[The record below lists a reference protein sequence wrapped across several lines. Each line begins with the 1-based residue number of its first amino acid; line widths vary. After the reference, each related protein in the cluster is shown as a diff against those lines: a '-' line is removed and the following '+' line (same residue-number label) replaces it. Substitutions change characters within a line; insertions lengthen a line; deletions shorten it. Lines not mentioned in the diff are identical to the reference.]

1 MVEFDANGIVECIL
15 TMVSD
20 FCTPFKFAD
29 TFNNAREVDGLA
41 DLDKDLFKHLLQI
54 VEVFNADAAADE
66 QLAARLSEID
76 LNESKSIENFTSVA
90 CPSAKLALKVTEENF
105 RKNFPNLKVINKDKP
120 HAARR
125 IISRTWKCDPSLNN
139 IVQNVCMNSESI
151 VQQIQYSDVLRQV
164 YARNLRALQYSPLW
178 NQMSDKWFAAK
189 HRFDTWSMPF
199 ARVCLTLDAVIQTAQ
214 SAHEERRNDR
224 IGKTG
229 EQFLDLLSE
238 ETVVLIGMLADAGE
252 ENLQLVRKLDSEK
265 TTSGSLAAEMQNFV
279 MKLEVLFMN
288 GAVLKSGYTAHV
300 LELLERPRTLYIN
313 ELAKT
318 LGGLPRARL
327 ASIVCSCLKRFAAWV
342 QLAKDV
348 VATEFPAFEL
358 LQTLSV
364 LHFPGRP
371 SKLDDPEISAQKSKQ
386 NCKN

>member
-1 MVEFDANGIVECIL
+1 
-15 TMVSD
+15 
-20 FCTPFKFAD
+20 
-29 TFNNAREVDGLA
+29 
-41 DLDKDLFKHLLQI
+41 
-54 VEVFNADAAADE
+54 
-66 QLAARLSEID
+66 
-76 LNESKSIENFTSVA
+76 
-90 CPSAKLALKVTEENF
+90 
-105 RKNFPNLKVINKDKP
+105 
-120 HAARR
+120 
-125 IISRTWKCDPSLNN
+125 
-139 IVQNVCMNSESI
+139 MNSESI

-214 SAHEERRNDR
+214 SAHEERRNER

-313 ELAKT
+313 EVAKT

-342 QLAKDV
+342 QLTKDV
-348 VATEFPAFEL
+348 VATEFHAFEL

-364 LHFPGRP
+364 LHFPEAQQARRARDL
-371 SKLDDPEISAQKSKQ
+371 SSEIKTKLQKLSQVLNLDCEQLMVEYKDLQPLAQYKFDMNVESVFAWKCAVQ
-386 NCKN
+386 VTGETQHKRVRDLHPQELKKL

>member
-1 MVEFDANGIVECIL
+1 
-15 TMVSD
+15 
-20 FCTPFKFAD
+20 
-29 TFNNAREVDGLA
+29 
-41 DLDKDLFKHLLQI
+41 
-54 VEVFNADAAADE
+54 
-66 QLAARLSEID
+66 
-76 LNESKSIENFTSVA
+76 
-90 CPSAKLALKVTEENF
+90 
-105 RKNFPNLKVINKDKP
+105 
-120 HAARR
+120 
-125 IISRTWKCDPSLNN
+125 
-139 IVQNVCMNSESI
+139 MNSESI

-214 SAHEERRNDR
+214 SAHEERRNAR

-288 GAVLKSGYTAHV
+288 GAVFGVHRSCFGIIGTTPHV
-300 LELLERPRTLYIN
+300 VHQRGCKNTWWLAPCSTCVHCLLLLE
-313 ELAKT
+313 E
-318 LGGLPRARL
+318 
-327 ASIVCSCLKRFAAWV
+327 VCCMGSAHQRRCGHRISCL
-342 QLAKDV
+342 
-348 VATEFPAFEL
+348 
-358 LQTLSV
+358 
-364 LHFPGRP
+364 
-371 SKLDDPEISAQKSKQ
+371 
-386 NCKN
+386 